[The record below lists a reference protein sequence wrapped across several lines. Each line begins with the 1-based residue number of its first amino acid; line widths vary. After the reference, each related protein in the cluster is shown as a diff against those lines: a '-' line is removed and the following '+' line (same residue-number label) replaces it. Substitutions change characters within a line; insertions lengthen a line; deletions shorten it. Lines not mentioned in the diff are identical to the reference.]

1 MSQSSISVLMPVRN
15 GAYFLNNMLSTLI
28 QSVSAGDEIIAVED
42 GSSDN
47 SFEILKKW
55 RGRFSNLN
63 IVRTGGVGLVPS
75 LNLGISI
82 ATNPWIARYDVDD
95 IYSIE
100 RLNVQ
105 RPLLM
110 SENQVGVFSDYQ
122 VSFRDS
128 INIGIIPSPIFDS
141 AIKVSFVRNSRTPHP
156 SSIFNKFA
164 AIEVGAYRESDKFVE
179 DMSLWLR
186 LSNLG
191 TFTSVPF
198 NLLNYRI
205 WKSSITS
212 QNSASMKSARANL
225 LKEIDVPLN
234 ALQHVVQNFENI
246 SSNYAEYTFSNERTL
261 WLAYESLLLTSMKAQ
276 YRKID
281 KGLRKYIKSHLL
293 TPNYINSASSI
304 ILKIV
309 ARKIARII

>member
-1 MSQSSISVLMPVRN
+1 MPVRN
-15 GAYFLNNMLSTLI
+15 GAYFLNNMLYTLG

-55 RGRFSNLN
+55 SGRFSNLN
-63 IVRTGGVGLVPS
+63 IVRTGGVGLVSS

-105 RPLLM
+105 RPMLM
-110 SENQVGVFSDYQ
+110 TENLVGIFSDYQ
-122 VSFRDS
+122 VKFRDS
-128 INIGIIPSPIFDS
+128 INLGIIPSPIFDS

-164 AIEVGAYRESDKFVE
+164 AIEVGGYRECDKFVE

-186 LSNLG
+186 LSSLG
-191 TFTSVPF
+191 TFTSVPS

-205 WKSSITS
+205 WKGSITT
-212 QNSASMKSARANL
+212 QNSVNMKNARANL
-225 LKEIDVPLN
+225 LKEINVPLD
-234 ALQHVVQNFENI
+234 ALQQVIQNFENI
-246 SSNYAEYTFSNERTL
+246 SSDYAEYTFSKERTL
-261 WLAYESLLLTSMKAQ
+261 WLAYESVVLTRMSTH
-276 YRKID
+276 YRKLD
-281 KGLRKYIKSHLL
+281 KSLRKYIKSHLL
-293 TPNYINSASSI
+293 TPAYINNASSI